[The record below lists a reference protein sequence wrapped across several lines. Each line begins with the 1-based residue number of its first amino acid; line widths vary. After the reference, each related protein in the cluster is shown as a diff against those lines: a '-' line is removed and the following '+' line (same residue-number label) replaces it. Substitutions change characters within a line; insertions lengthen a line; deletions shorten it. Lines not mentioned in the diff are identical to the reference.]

1 MKKINSE
8 GPTVFNHRNLFFQ
21 TPLFCKTIIFLIS
34 LKATNYKNKVRK
46 QTNIKYVI
54 FDKDDTNIDQ
64 PGNVAWFHRQ
74 SRQPICSYDC
84 AFCIAYGIKN
94 SHRCVYTNIILCL
107 LIFPHD
113 AEIYLASIILYIYIY
128 SRLNLKCIIMR
139 PPAIMMSCH
148 SSCDPYNLNQHEKY
162 ISPYMWSHETYG
174 FANM

>member
-1 MKKINSE
+1 M
-8 GPTVFNHRNLFFQ
+8 
-21 TPLFCKTIIFLIS
+21 IILLIS

-84 AFCIAYGIKN
+84 AFCIANGVQN
-94 SHRCVYTNIILCL
+94 SHRCVYTNIILYL

-113 AEIYLASIILYIYIY
+113 AEIYLASIIFYIYIY
-128 SRLNLKCIIMR
+128 IFPTKLEMHNYQTTCNFTTYRNLTSTRSIFHHICDLTKHMALRISRYRNR
-139 PPAIMMSCH
+139 
-148 SSCDPYNLNQHEKY
+148 Q
-162 ISPYMWSHETYG
+162 G
-174 FANM
+174 